1 MNEQDRGFRC
11 GCVDG
16 ALVPQEQLDVAL
28 VGPVLG
34 AGQALNHFV
43 HERAFLGVSAILRIR
58 AESQ

>member
-1 MNEQDRGFRC
+1 MNEQDRGFRR
-11 GCVDG
+11 GG
-16 ALVPQEQLDVAL
+16 IGGTLVPQEQLHVAL

-43 HERAFLGVSAILRIR
+43 HERVFLGVIAKLRIR